1 MARQQQ
7 RALLLFML
15 DRVEKLRL
23 FVCFLSGFV
32 AAHREN
38 AGQQA
43 FLEMAAMK
51 SEDSSPIRVLHQ
63 LRGRA
68 RLSVPGLYRAD
79 ALAGHLRQVFGRSPG
94 ITCASASVK
103 TGNLLVFFR
112 EPHSLATVVSLV
124 ETALGGFPS
133 HRLRDSV
140 RAVPGPFPL
149 AAAETVNDR
158 LIACEEERAYR
169 DWDET
174 LHSWH
179 ALGPAQAAQLL
190 GTSLESGLT
199 PAVVRSRQLE
209 RGLNALPGMA
219 TRSLITIA
227 KTQLIS
233 LPVLLIGAGAG
244 LSMATGKMVGG
255 LLALGVALVNAA
267 VGCLTEYQAEQ
278 SLEVVKEAVQLQTDV
293 LREGELKTVPF
304 EDLVPGDV
312 IDLRVGS
319 RIPADARLIHTRGL
333 SVDESALTGESIP
346 VIKSA
351 GCSATEALPMSRPD
365 NMVYRGTLVVE
376 GSARGLV
383 VAIGGDTVLGKL
395 QGFLGEV
402 FPPEALVAKDLR
414 QLARHLIVL
423 GLGTSLLSLGI
434 YVLRG
439 FGLLSALRESLFLFT
454 GILPSGL
461 STLAVSAFALGHR
474 EISRRGVL
482 VRRLRALGSLASVQ
496 VVCFDKT
503 GTLTQ
508 NRMTVTQLHV
518 GTRHVWVE
526 GTEFL
531 GAEDRLQLADP
542 DVAWLLI
549 LGVLCNEAAMVEE
562 NGRRSIEGSS
572 TEQSIIRLAMEA
584 GLDPV
589 ALRSMHPLK
598 DIAHRTAEH
607 HFMITTHWWTD
618 QATFVAVK
626 GSPLEVL
633 ERCSHIYCEGA
644 VIALGESDRDRIEI
658 ENSRMAGGG
667 LRVLG
672 TACRWQGGHAFQAT
686 LDDEPGLT
694 WVGLFGLEDPLRE
707 EAKPLIESLH
717 RAGIKTTVI
726 TGDQSLTAY
735 HIGEQLQLSGD
746 EALTILDAIDLSRM
760 GAVGLDGVVTRAH
773 IFARL
778 SPTQKL
784 QVIQAYQSTGMNVMM
799 VGDGFNDILALK
811 VSDVG
816 VAMGREG
823 ADLARQSA
831 DLVLEDDDLRAIM
844 VAIAQGRAF
853 YRNLRGSV
861 RFLLTAS
868 QTGLLLE
875 LLAGAGL
882 LNQGASV
889 GDAFWTNLMCL
900 SLAHQPALKDAD
912 PLMPPDGRE
921 GLLQGQELGDAVWD
935 ATGIVACAGAAGG
948 YGLLSYGSAEEAS
961 RLFRHSAAINQHLF
975 ARSCRQDT
983 QDEDGMRS
991 SSTALQLI
999 VGTAIGTQLAASLF
1013 PGFSLSLRA
1022 FINFL
1027 ADAAVLGLAGLF
1039 SRALLTAMENGLRRK
1054 EILRKNVTE

>member
-1 MARQQQ
+1 M
-7 RALLLFML
+7 FS
-15 DRVEKLRL
+15 ES
-23 FVCFLSGFV
+23 FSGDV
-32 AAHREN
+32 
-38 AGQQA
+38 
-43 FLEMAAMK
+43 AMK
-51 SEDSSPIRVLHQ
+51 REDSSPIRVVHQ
-63 LRGRA
+63 LRGRV

-79 ALAGHLRQVFGRSPG
+79 GVAEHLRQVLMRSRG
-94 ITCASASVK
+94 ITCASSSVL

-112 EPHSLATVVSLV
+112 EPQSPATVVALV
-124 ETALGGFPS
+124 EAAVRELPR
-133 HRLRDSV
+133 HHPRDSV
-140 RAVPGPFPL
+140 PAVPGPSPL
-149 AAAETVNDR
+149 APAERFKDR
-158 LIACEEERAYR
+158 LTAREEERGYR
-169 DWDET
+169 DWDEA
-174 LHSWH
+174 LHPWH
-179 ALGPAQAAQLL
+179 ALAPIQAAQLL
-190 GTSLESGLT
+190 GTSLEWGLT
-199 PAVVRSRQLE
+199 PAGVRNRQLE
-209 RGLNALPGMA
+209 RGLNTLPGMA
-219 TRSLITIA
+219 TRSFWTIA
-227 KTQLIS
+227 KTQVLS

-244 LSMATGKMVGG
+244 LSMATGKIVGG

-267 VGCLTEYQAEQ
+267 VGCLTEYQAEK
-278 SLEVVKEAVQLQTDV
+278 SLEVVKEAVLLQTEV
-293 LREGELKTVPF
+293 LRGGEIETIPF
-304 EDLVPGDV
+304 EDLVVGDV
-312 IDLRVGS
+312 IELHTGS

-333 SVDESALTGESIP
+333 TVDESALTGESIP
-346 VIKSA
+346 VVKSA
-351 GCSATEALPMSRPD
+351 ARLETGVILSGQPC

-376 GSARGLV
+376 GSGRALV
-383 VAIGGDTVLGKL
+383 VAIGRDSVLGRL

-434 YVLRG
+434 YLVRG
-439 FGLLSALRESLFLFT
+439 FSWFSALRESLFLFA
-454 GILPSGL
+454 GVLPSGL

-482 VRRLRALGSLASVQ
+482 VRRLRALGSLASIQ

-508 NRMTVTQLHV
+508 NRMTVTELHI

-526 GTEFL
+526 GSDFFT
-531 GAEDRLQLADP
+531 AERSLQPLADP
-542 DVAWLLI
+542 DASWLLT
-549 LGVLCNEAAMVEE
+549 LGVLCNEATVVEA
-562 NGRRSIEGSS
+562 GGGRSIEGSS

-589 ALRSMHPLK
+589 ALRSRYPLK
-598 DIAHRTAEH
+598 DIAHRTEEH
-607 HFMITTHWWTD
+607 HFMITTHGFAE
-618 QATFVAVK
+618 QAAVLVIK

-633 ERCSHIYCEGA
+633 ERCSHIYCEGK
-644 VIALGESDRDRIEI
+644 VVALGESDRDQVER

-672 TACRWQGGHAFQAT
+672 AACRWQEEHACQAT
-686 LDDEPGLT
+686 LDDEPGLA

-735 HIGEQLQLSGD
+735 YIGEQLQLSGD
-746 EALTILDAIDLSRM
+746 EALSILDAIDLSQI
-760 GAVGLDGVVTRAH
+760 GAVGLSGVLPRVH
-773 IFARL
+773 VFARL

-799 VGDGFNDILALK
+799 VGDGFNDVLALK

-831 DLVLEDDDLRAIM
+831 DLVLENDDLRTIM
-844 VAIAQGRAF
+844 AAIAEGRAF

-861 RFLLTAS
+861 RYLLTAS

-875 LLAGAGL
+875 LLAGTGL

-900 SLAHQPALKDAD
+900 SLAHQPALRDAD
-912 PLMPPDGRE
+912 RLMPPDGRE
-921 GLLQGQELGDAVWD
+921 GLLHGQELGAAVWD
-935 ATGIVACAGAAGG
+935 SAGIIACAGAAGG
-948 YGLLSYGSAEEAS
+948 CGLLRYGSADEAG

-975 ARSCRQDT
+975 ARSCRQET
-983 QDEDGMRS
+983 KEKDGMKS
-991 SSTALQLI
+991 SGTALQVI
-999 VGTAIGTQLAASLF
+999 VGTAIGTQLAAMLF
-1013 PGFSLSLRA
+1013 PGFGLTLRT
-1022 FINFL
+1022 FTSFVV
-1027 ADAAVLGLAGLF
+1027 DAAVLGLAGLS
-1039 SRALLTAMENGLRRK
+1039 SRALLTAMENRRRRQV
-1054 EILRKNVTE
+1054 I